1 MSDPVTYHKG
11 NQLFNPFPG
20 LRPFSIEE
28 SHLFFGR
35 EGQSEEVLQL
45 LADNRFV
52 AVIGAS
58 GSGKSSLMYCGLVPI
73 LYGGFIASAGS
84 NWRII
89 TTRPGND
96 PIKNLAKS
104 IVKNEMSDSS
114 DDEDIRINI
123 TSSIIQRSSLGL
135 VDAISQMQRGDDE
148 NILLMVDQFEELFR
162 FKKSRSDS
170 SSINESEAF
179 VKLLVE
185 AIEQT
190 ELPIFIILT
199 MRSDFIGECSQFQ
212 ELTQLIN
219 NSNYLIPQMTR
230 EDFRKAILG
239 PVAVGGATIEP
250 YLVQQL
256 LNDVGDNPDQ
266 LPILQHA
273 LMRTWDYWM
282 QQGDYNRPLMMTDYE
297 AVGTMEK
304 ALSEHANEAY
314 DELSE
319 KGKLICEVL
328 FKTLSEKGSDNRG
341 IRHPSKVST
350 VSKIARVEELEVIDV
365 ADKFRAAGRSFVT
378 PAAEIPLSNDSVIDL
393 SHESLM
399 RIWNKL
405 KIWVEEEAQ
414 AVQMYTRLAEAAEL
428 YQLGKTSLWRPPDL
442 QLALNWREKQK
453 PTLEW
458 AQRYHPAFERAMVY
472 LDTSEKEFIAEEEN
486 KIRLQRRR
494 LKIARIFSIVLG
506 SLAIVALAMMLYA
519 NQQKAKAVESNRREA
534 EQREKAEEQTKIAE
548 QQKIEADKQREIAV
562 EQSKEAEKQRKNAE
576 SNLKLAKEKEREAV
590 DNLELAKTNEIKANR
605 NAEEAQDFAEKA
617 QRNAEEAKKNAEEAY
632 TRRMLSIAQSM
643 AVKSVQIENDK
654 NLQGL
659 IAFQAYLFN
668 EQFKG
673 LKHHPDIYQGLYSAL
688 KSLKSPTYNVYQ
700 GHSDAVQATAFSP
713 TQSSIFYS
721 AGSDGK
727 LLKWDITDKEN
738 SYTAIVENN
747 RANRVLAI
755 SADGKTLA
763 LGTDG
768 LGIQIINLQNNK
780 ITDTLSGHM
789 NKIRALTFLPDN
801 QTLISAGVDNT
812 LLVWNLKT
820 KKNTSIST
828 GDSRVLCL
836 ASNKA
841 GTIVAGGTK
850 DGKIILWNVKNNFS
864 PTTHYEEK
872 DNSIFAIAINNKGDL
887 IAAGDLKGD
896 IKIWNL
902 NDKKLL
908 VNLTDH
914 NARINDI
921 EFSINDQYIGS
932 ASMDGTVR
940 LWDAINLNSQ
950 PVVLSDNEGFIFT
963 VSFSLNNDYFVSGST
978 EEDRLI
984 VRPTTT
990 NTLAIEYCKLLD
1002 RNLSNEEWNTYVGED
1017 ITYEK
1022 TCKEY

>member
-1 MSDPVTYHKG
+1 MSEAQKNNIG
-11 NQLFNPFPG
+11 KQIFNPFPG

-45 LADNRFV
+45 LAENRFV

-58 GSGKSSLMYCGLVPI
+58 GSGKSSLMYCGLVPV
-73 LYGGFIASAGS
+73 LYGGFIANAGS

-96 PIKNLAKS
+96 PIGNLAKS
-104 IVKNEMSDSS
+104 ISQAEASENAE
-114 DDEDIRINI
+114 DESIRINI
-123 TSSIIQRSSLGL
+123 TTSIVRRSSLGL
-135 VDAISQMQRGDDE
+135 VDAISQMEREESE

-162 FKKSRSDS
+162 FKKSRSDTS
-170 SSINESEAF
+170 SVNESEAF

-185 AIEQT
+185 AVEQT
-190 ELPIFIILT
+190 ELPIYIILT

-219 NSNYLIPQMTR
+219 DSNYLIPQMTR

-239 PVAVGGATIEP
+239 PVAVGGGTIDP

-282 QQGDYNRPLMMTDYE
+282 QQGDTERPLMMADYE
-297 AVGTMEK
+297 AIGTMEK
-304 ALSEHANEAY
+304 ALSEHANEAF
-314 DELSE
+314 DELTE
-319 KGKLICEVL
+319 KGKIVCETL
-328 FKTLSEKGSDNRG
+328 FKTLTEKGADNRG
-341 IRHPSKVST
+341 VRHPSKVIN
-350 VSKIARVEELEVIDV
+350 IAQIAKATEAEVIDV
-365 ADKFRAAGRSFVT
+365 ADKFRAAGRSFIS
-378 PAAEIPLSNDSVIDL
+378 PAANIQLNNESVIDL

-405 KIWVEEEAQ
+405 RLWVEEEAQ
-414 AVQMYTRLAEAAEL
+414 AVQMYTRLAEAAGL

-442 QLALNWREKQK
+442 QLALNWKEKQK

-472 LDTSEKEFIAEEEN
+472 LDTSEKEFIIEEEN

-494 LKIARIFSIVLG
+494 LKIARIFSVVLG

-534 EQREKAEEQTKIAE
+534 EQRQKAEEQTKFAE
-548 QQKIEADKQREIAV
+548 QQKQEADKQRVIA
-562 EQSKEAEKQRKNAE
+562 EEKSNEAEKQRKNAE
-576 SNLKLAKEKEREAV
+576 KNLELAKLQEQKAIS
-590 DNLELAKTNEIKANR
+590 NLELAKTNETKAKQNAETARR
-605 NAEEAQDFAEKA
+605 NAEEA

-632 TRRMLSIAQSM
+632 KRRMLSIAQSM

-659 IAFQAYLFN
+659 IAYQAYLFN
-668 EQFKG
+668 NQFEG
-673 LKHHPDIYQGLYSAL
+673 LKHHPDVYLGLYYAL
-688 KSLKSPTYNVYQ
+688 KALKNPLYNVYR
-700 GHSDAVQATAFSP
+700 GHTDAVQAVAFSP
-713 TQSSIFYS
+713 IQNTVFYS

-727 LLKWDITDKEN
+727 LLKWDISDNQNT
-738 SYTAIVENN
+738 YTTIAENN

-755 SADGKTLA
+755 SPDGKTLA

-768 LGIQIINLQNNK
+768 LGIQIYNLQNNL
-780 ITDTLSGHM
+780 ILDTLNGHE
-789 NKIRALTFLPDN
+789 NKIRALAFLPDN
-801 QTLISAGVDNT
+801 QTLISAGVDNSI
-812 LLVWNLKT
+812 LVWNLKT

-828 GDSRVLCL
+828 GESRVLCL
-836 ASNKA
+836 SSNKK
-841 GTIVAGGTK
+841 GTYIAGGTK
-850 DGKIILWNVKNNFS
+850 DGKIILWDVKNNYTPSTF
-864 PTTHYEEK
+864 YNEK
-872 DNSIFAIAINNKGDL
+872 DNSVFAISFNQQGDR
-887 IAAGDLKGD
+887 ITAGDLKGD

-902 NDKKLL
+902 TDKKLITT
-908 VNLTDH
+908 LTDH
-914 NARINDI
+914 NARINDL
-921 EFSINDQYIGS
+921 EFSNDDKYIGS
-932 ASMDGTVR
+932 VSMDGTAR
-940 LWDAINLNSQ
+940 IWDATDLNSQ
-950 PVVLSDNEGFIFT
+950 PVVLSDNEGFIFAIA
-963 VSFSLNNDYFVSGST
+963 FSPNSDYFVSGST

-984 VRPTTT
+984 VRPAKASS
-990 NTLAIEYCKLLD
+990 LAADYCKLID